1 MAGAPLLAVTAPA
14 VAQDSHYWTQ
24 QFGPRSTLLGGAVI
38 GSVNDVS
45 ATFYNPGALALA
57 TDLAFAVSTSVFGFT
72 TVTVED
78 GGGANVDLGTTK
90 SGLMPS
96 LVAGTIKR
104 DMFGGAG
111 VLAYSAINR
120 SRGRQNLR
128 GAVFL
133 TSDDLPPESDLQD
146 VAGGVEFTGRY
157 NDFWAGLTYS
167 HALGNHVGLGVT
179 WYGAFRSQ
187 NRARRSTALFA
198 GTDGSGLS
206 AVDDRSLE
214 YSALRTLFSF
224 GGYFG
229 VGAITG
235 GLKVTTPSIH
245 LTGSGQLGVAESTIG
260 TDTTAFLAGI
270 QTDLPAE
277 YRSPL
282 SVGGGMAW
290 SFGSAR
296 LHGSLEWFDA
306 IDPYVV
312 IQGDSLYAQVPDGE
326 GMVPEAVT
334 EQSDILNWGL
344 ALEYAFSEA
353 LSGYLSFRQD
363 NSALGEDV
371 ERNDLS
377 GLPVD
382 IRNLTLGTDFA
393 FRSARLTLGI
403 GYGWGSET
411 AQGLTEVLREED
423 PDFEATYA
431 YRSIRLL
438 FGFEIGVD

>member
-1 MAGAPLLAVTAPA
+1 V
-14 VAQDSHYWTQ
+14 
-24 QFGPRSTLLGGAVI
+24 
-38 GSVNDVS
+38 
-45 ATFYNPGALALA
+45 
-57 TDLAFAVSTSVFGFT
+57 
-72 TVTVED
+72 
-78 GGGANVDLGTTK
+78 
-90 SGLMPS
+90 
-96 LVAGTIKR
+96 
-104 DMFGGAG
+104 
-111 VLAYSAINR
+111 
-120 SRGRQNLR
+120 
-128 GAVFL
+128 
-133 TSDDLPPESDLQD
+133 
-146 VAGGVEFTGRY
+146 GGVEFTGRY

-206 AVDDRSLE
+206 AVDDRSVE

-282 SVGGGMAW
+282 SVAGGMAW

-306 IDPYVV
+306 IEPYVV

-326 GMVPEAVT
+326 GMVPEAVA
-334 EQSDILNWGL
+334 EQSDILNWAL
-344 ALEYAFSEA
+344 AVEYAFSET
-353 LSGYLSFRQD
+353 LSGYLSSRQD

-377 GLPVD
+377 GFPVD
-382 IRNLTLGTDFA
+382 IRRLSLGTDFA
-393 FRSARLTLGI
+393 IRSARLTLGI

-411 AQGLTEVLREED
+411 AEGLTELLADAD

-438 FGFEIGVD
+438 FGFEIGVG